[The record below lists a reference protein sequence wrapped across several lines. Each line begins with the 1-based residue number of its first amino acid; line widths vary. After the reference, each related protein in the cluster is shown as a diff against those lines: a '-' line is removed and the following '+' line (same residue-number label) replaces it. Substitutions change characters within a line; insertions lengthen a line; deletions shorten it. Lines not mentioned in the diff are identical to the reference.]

1 MIFSSC
7 RVLLV
12 MLLRK
17 IRLIVGMRRCLTA
30 TLLGVSL
37 AAQETTTLGTSN
49 SASSAKKDVVRNAGQ
64 DAIQSVKMPGIE
76 IHPVERTVDV
86 DAEVCLDEGALELIA
101 CTKDSKEHES
111 IVVIQAR
118 PSHIHAAL
126 LLLGA
131 RNGQPAMRQPLDE
144 AMTRWEDI
152 PPKGDPVHI
161 SLAWKQE
168 DGTPVERPL
177 SDFLM
182 RSEEEEAADEAN
194 KDKQKFPDTF
204 LFAGSRLGDE
214 SETPR
219 KYLAELSGNVISI
232 STFGDELLC
241 LPEIHGHENQALAWK
256 IDLTHLPKKHTKVQL
271 RLRVKKNHADRSSGS
286 YRD

>member
-1 MIFSSC
+1 
-7 RVLLV
+7 

-37 AAQETTTLGTSN
+37 AAQETTTPGTSN

-131 RNGQPAMRQPLDE
+131 RNGQPAMRRPLDE

-152 PPKGDPVHI
+152 PPKGDPVDI
-161 SLAWKQE
+161 SLAWKQA

-177 SDFLM
+177 SAFLI
-182 RSEEEEAADEAN
+182 RSEEEEAADGAS
-194 KDKQKFPDTF
+194 KDKQKFPNTF
-204 LFAGSRLGDE
+204 LFAGSGLGDE

-219 KYLAELSGNVISI
+219 RYLAELSGNVISI

-241 LPEIHGHENQALAWK
+241 LPEIHGHENQALDWK
-256 IDLTHLPKKHTKVQL
+256 IDPTHLPKKHTKVQL
-271 RLRVKKNHADRSSGS
+271 RLRVKKTHADRSSGS